1 MNVCTCGGRLCGE
14 LSHPLC
20 PPSLST
26 KERLSHH
33 CFQGESEWAHRMR
46 QYSSSP
52 HRKHCSWQDTVL
64 SLMLH
69 GLRCLTIDSLFAFS
83 VIRHHVIK
91 GHIYTFY
98 LYSEEQ

>member
-1 MNVCTCGGRLCGE
+1 MNVCTRRGRLCGE
-14 LSHPLC
+14 LSNLLC

-33 CFQGESEWAHRMR
+33 CFQGGSAWAHRMR

-52 HRKHCSWQDTVL
+52 HKKHCSWQDKVL

-69 GLRCLTIDSLFAFS
+69 GLHCLTIDSLFAFS

-98 LYSEEQ
+98 LCSKEQ